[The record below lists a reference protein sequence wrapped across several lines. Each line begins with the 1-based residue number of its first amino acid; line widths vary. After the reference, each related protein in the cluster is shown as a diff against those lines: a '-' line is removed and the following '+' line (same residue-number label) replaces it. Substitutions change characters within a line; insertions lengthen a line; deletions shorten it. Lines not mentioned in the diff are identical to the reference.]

1 MNWHAH
7 FLFRHALDQGVNDQE
22 LRPRFRQLAELA
34 VASKE
39 NVHASRKQNPFQ
51 TRKSKIFLRVTKR
64 NTFEGIFCQYCKI
77 NVCLV
82 LLVILIFYAYRMN
95 NKKKI
100 QLKFGAIV
108 VLALFAGLVSYP
120 QSVSKVPALYDVLN
134 KFKINLGLDLQGGS
148 HLEYKADVSGIDQSK
163 VGEALEG
170 VQDVIERRINAF
182 GVGEPLVYTTK
193 SGDENRVVI
202 EIPGIKDIEQA
213 KQQIKGTPL
222 LEFKE
227 EGVDPQIQQM
237 LDSQNQQSK
246 EKAAQL
252 LDQIKKGGNFEELAK
267 ENSQDSGSKEKGGD
281 LDFVKKGTFVPE
293 FDQVLFE
300 KNLKPGEIHPELVE
314 SDFGWHIIK
323 FVESR
328 GEGEDKEVHSA
339 HILLP
344 KTSLD
349 QYPELKYKGTGLTGK
364 NLKNATVTFQ
374 SQGLGEPQIS
384 LQFDDEGTKLFSE
397 LTKANLGKTIAIL
410 LDGSIISAPT
420 VQSEI
425 TNGEA
430 VITGNFALE
439 EAKELVQKLNTG
451 ALPVPLTLV
460 SQQSVEAS
468 LGQDSLNKS
477 LIAGAIG
484 LGAVIVFMLI
494 FYRFL
499 GLVASLALLI
509 YTALMITIFKFTGI
523 TLTLSG
529 IAGFVLSIGMAVD
542 ANILIFERTKEEIR
556 NGRTIANSLE
566 EGFKRA
572 WTSIRDGNVS
582 SLLTAGILY
591 LMGTGFVKGFAA
603 SLFIGVVVSMF
614 TAVVITRTM
623 LRFIISDWIHG
634 RTWMVGVR
642 KSDIKSD

>member
-1 MNWHAH
+1 MN
-7 FLFRHALDQGVNDQE
+7 
-22 LRPRFRQLAELA
+22 
-34 VASKE
+34 
-39 NVHASRKQNPFQ
+39 
-51 TRKSKIFLRVTKR
+51 T
-64 NTFEGIFCQYCKI
+64 
-77 NVCLV
+77 
-82 LLVILIFYAYRMN
+82 
-95 NKKKI
+95 KKKT
-100 QLKFGAIV
+100 QLKFAG
-108 VLALFAGLVSYP
+108 VLALAIFAGLVSYP
-120 QSVSKVPALYDVLN
+120 QAVSKVTPVYNALN
-134 KFKINLGLDLQGGS
+134 KLKINLGLDLQGGS
-148 HLEYKADVSGIDQSK
+148 HLEYKADVANIEPSK
-163 VGEALEG
+163 VADALQG

-182 GVGEPLVYTTK
+182 GVGEPVVYTTK
-193 SGDENRVVI
+193 SGNENRVVI
-202 EIPGIKDIEQA
+202 EIPGVKDVEQA

-227 EGVDPQIQQM
+227 EGVDPQIQKM
-237 LDSQNQQSK
+237 LDGQNQQAQ
-246 EKAAQL
+246 EKAKEILAQV
-252 LDQIKKGGNFEELAK
+252 KKGGNFEELAK
-267 ENSQDSGSKEKGGD
+267 ENSQDPGSKDKGGD

-293 FDQVLFE
+293 FDAILFD
-300 KNLKPGEIHPELVE
+300 KNLKPGEIYPELIE
-314 SDFGWHIIK
+314 TDFGWHIIK
-323 FVESR
+323 FIESR
-328 GEGEDKEVHSA
+328 GEGDDKEVHAA
-339 HILLP
+339 HILFA
-344 KTSLD
+344 KASID
-349 QYPELKYKGTGLTGK
+349 QYPQFKYKATGLTGK
-364 NLKNATVTFQ
+364 NLKSAAVTFQ

-384 LQFDDEGTKLFSE
+384 LQFDDEGTKLFAE

-410 LDGSIISAPT
+410 LDGEIISAPT

-425 TNGEA
+425 TNGQA
-430 VITGNFALE
+430 VITGKFTLQ
-439 EAKELVQKLNTG
+439 EAKDLVQKLNTG

-468 LGQDSLNKS
+468 LGQDSLRKS
-477 LIAGAIG
+477 IIAGAIG
-484 LGAVIVFMLI
+484 LAAVIIFMLI

-509 YTALMITIFKFTGI
+509 YAALMVSIFKFTGI

-542 ANILIFERTKEEIR
+542 ANILIFERTKEEIK

-623 LRFIISDWIHG
+623 LKFIISDWIHG
-634 RTWMVGVR
+634 RVWMVGVK
-642 KSDIKSD
+642 KSDVKTD